1 MSISDSDIA
10 FMEELFAPL
19 GAIIHRKM
27 MGGLSLY
34 CDGQIFSILDSSGS
48 VFLKAKGEFAE
59 KLAAAGSHQ
68 FGAQSG
74 KTMGYWTLP
83 DDGLDDPEA
92 ASDWARKALANL

>member
-1 MSISDSDIA
+1 MSVSESDIA

-19 GAIIHRKM
+19 GAITHRKM
-27 MGGLSLY
+27 MGGLSVY

-59 KLAAAGSHQ
+59 KLAGTASRQ
-68 FGAQSG
+68 FGAESG
-74 KTMGYWTLP
+74 RTMGYWTLP

-92 ASDWARKALANL
+92 ASDWARQALANL

>member
-1 MSISDSDIA
+1 MSVSDSDIA

-19 GAIIHRKM
+19 GAITHRKM

-59 KLAAAGSHQ
+59 KLAGAGSRQ

-74 KTMGYWTLP
+74 KTIGYWTLP